1 MPVLTDNDDLLRLVK
16 LASSGDNEALSLL
29 VSKMI
34 PDVRREASKF
44 SGAVDV
50 DSDDLFQEGMI
61 GLLSAARS
69 YKNDCGASFRT
80 YASVC
85 ICNRIISAVKK
96 ASGGKSVRR
105 DLLVPLETELLS
117 VPELSYDDGLVVKE
131 ECDRLFGFIETQLS
145 ERERSIL
152 KLFLSGLSYGE
163 IAQKLGSSSKSVDNA
178 LQRVRRKLKKYN

>member
-1 MPVLTDNDDLLRLVK
+1 M
-16 LASSGDNEALSLL
+16 
-29 VSKMI
+29 
-34 PDVRREASKF
+34 
-44 SGAVDV
+44 
-50 DSDDLFQEGMI
+50 
-61 GLLSAARS
+61 
-69 YKNDCGASFRT
+69 
-80 YASVC
+80 
-85 ICNRIISAVKK
+85 
-96 ASGGKSVRR
+96 RR

-131 ECDRLFGFIETQLS
+131 EVTGFWLYRIQLS

>member
-1 MPVLTDNDDLLRLVK
+1 MTDNDDLLRLVK

-44 SGAVDV
+44 SGAVGV

-69 YKNDCGASFRT
+69 YKTDCGASFRT

-85 ICNRIISAVKK
+85 IRNRIISAVKK

-178 LQRVRRKLKKYN
+178 LQRVRRKLNKYN

>member
-1 MPVLTDNDDLLRLVK
+1 VPVLTDNDDLLRLVK

-44 SGAVDV
+44 SGAVGV

-69 YKNDCGASFRT
+69 YKTDCGASFRT

-85 ICNRIISAVKK
+85 IRNRIISAVKK

-117 VPELSYDDGLVVKE
+117 VPELSYDDGLVVKA
-131 ECDRLFGFIETQLS
+131 G
-145 ERERSIL
+145 
-152 KLFLSGLSYGE
+152 
-163 IAQKLGSSSKSVDNA
+163 
-178 LQRVRRKLKKYN
+178 

>member
-1 MPVLTDNDDLLRLVK
+1 M
-16 LASSGDNEALSLL
+16 
-29 VSKMI
+29 
-34 PDVRREASKF
+34 
-44 SGAVDV
+44 
-50 DSDDLFQEGMI
+50 
-61 GLLSAARS
+61 
-69 YKNDCGASFRT
+69 
-80 YASVC
+80 
-85 ICNRIISAVKK
+85 
-96 ASGGKSVRR
+96 RR

-152 KLFLSGLSYGE
+152 KLLLSGLSYGE

>member
-1 MPVLTDNDDLLRLVK
+1 MDRYEKMTDEQLIQKLRD
-16 LASSGDNEALSLL
+16 GDNRIVDYIMEKYKGMVKTKAKSMYLL
-29 VSKMI
+29 
-34 PDVRREASKF
+34 
-44 SGAVDV
+44 GG
-50 DSDDLFQEGMI
+50 DSNDLIQEGMI

-69 YKNDCGASFRT
+69 YKTDCGASFRT

-85 ICNRIISAVKK
+85 IRNRIISAVKK